1 MIELFKEKHQYSPNE
16 TELSLETGL
25 SRGTIRRCKLIIELP
40 ERFKDMLLEELNKPK
55 SKQVLSEDFFLEM
68 EGALK
73 TVRRNFPDIVENIDE
88 VRDNLIK
95 KFRNNVID
103 NMLDFRMI
111 RKIAVAHKNVE
122 YPVNEA
128 KNALKQVFEDNEM
141 SIEKIFK
148 ETVGDLYDEKRF
160 ISNANNLLYHLER
173 LDDEEK
179 QDTDIRE
186 TLRNIKR
193 TIEQILNEEE

>member
-1 MIELFKEKHQYSPNE
+1 
-16 TELSLETGL
+16 
-25 SRGTIRRCKLIIELP
+25 
-40 ERFKDMLLEELNKPK
+40 
-55 SKQVLSEDFFLEM
+55 
-68 EGALK
+68 
-73 TVRRNFPDIVENIDE
+73 
-88 VRDNLIK
+88 
-95 KFRNNVID
+95 
-103 NMLDFRMI
+103 
-111 RKIAVAHKNVE
+111 
-122 YPVNEA
+122 
-128 KNALKQVFEDNEM
+128 M